1 MSATIFSK
9 SVAGRPGFELPADGP
24 RGGARLQGAALRD
37 GNIGLPAL
45 GELEVLRHFVGLSRL
60 NHSIAGGFYPLGSC
74 TMKYNPVQNELLAA
88 DPRFAGCHPAQSPDQ
103 VQGCLGLMS
112 ALEDALVAITG
123 LPAFTLQPAAG
134 AQGEF
139 VAMKIAL
146 AYHRDRG
153 EMDRDVV
160 IIPDS
165 AHGTNPASVA
175 MAGMTSR
182 TIASGDDGLV
192 HLDTL
197 KEALDERV
205 AAVMLTNPNTLGLFE
220 AEIEDVAAAVH
231 EAGALLYMDGANMNA
246 LVGRVKPGEIGFDM
260 MHLNLHKTFSTP
272 HGGGGPGSGPVGV
285 RADLAEYLP
294 GLRIDR
300 RGDRFVAGEA
310 PKSVGDVHGRHGN
323 FSMLLRAYAYILR
336 YGGDGLRDISA
347 GAVLAANYLQAR
359 FREMPGFDLP
369 QKGLCMH
376 EFVASGKPLRE
387 HGVRTMD
394 VAKRLLDFGVHA
406 PTIYFPL
413 IVPEALMVEPTETE
427 SKDTLDEFVAIVRRI
442 LDEAATEPET
452 LTGAPHT
459 TPVGRLDEAAAA
471 KQLLVVEPMPA
482 SGADLGDEAA
492 VPGTVTS

>member
-1 MSATIFSK
+1 MSATLFQK
-9 SVAGRPGFELPADGP
+9 SVAGRPGFEIPGGGP
-24 RGGARLQGAALRD
+24 VGGARLAGVARREES
-37 GNIGLPAL
+37 IGLPAL
-45 GELEVLRHFVGLSRL
+45 GELEVLRHFVGLSQL
-60 NHSIAGGFYPLGSC
+60 NHSIAKGFYPLGSC

-88 DPRFAGCHPAQSPDQ
+88 DPRFAGCHPGQDPAE
-103 VQGCLGLMS
+103 VQGCLGLMA
-112 ALEDALVAITG
+112 ALEEALVAITG

-153 EMDRDVV
+153 ETGRDVV

-175 MAGMTSR
+175 MAGMTSK

-220 AEIEDVAAAVH
+220 AEIEQVAEAVH

-294 GLRIDR
+294 GLRVTR
-300 RGDRFVAGEA
+300 EGESFAASEA

-323 FSMLLRAYAYILR
+323 FAMLLRAYAYILR

-394 VAKRLLDFGVHA
+394 VAKRLLDFGMHA

-427 SKDTLDEFVAIVRRI
+427 SKDSLDEFVEVMKRI
-442 LDEAATEPET
+442 LAEAVEDPER
-452 LTGAPHT
+452 LTSAPHE
-459 TPVGRLDEAAAA
+459 TPVGRLDEAKAA
-471 KQLLVVEPMPA
+471 KHLVVVEPMPA
-482 SGADLGDEAA
+482 PRSADPDEAPLPDGVA
-492 VPGTVTS
+492 S